1 LPEDIRSGI
10 AEHGIRNSH
19 LTAIAPTGTISLLAN
34 NVSSG
39 MEPVFDFRFSRK
51 VLNQAGEYERFDLED
66 YALRAW
72 RDQGGDAEDLP
83 AEFVD
88 ARSIP
93 PGAHLEMQA
102 VLQPC
107 VDSAISKTVN
117 VSDDCTFDEFRD
129 LYQSA
134 YKHGLKGCTTF
145 RSNPVSGEILS
156 SAQGAGQVG
165 EARDA
170 HCCNIERE
178 GE

>member
-1 LPEDIRSGI
+1 
-10 AEHGIRNSH
+10 
-19 LTAIAPTGTISLLAN
+19 
-34 NVSSG
+34 
-39 MEPVFDFRFSRK
+39 MFDFRFSRK

-66 YALRAW
+66 YALRVW
-72 RDQGGDAEDLP
+72 RKQGGDTTNLP

-102 VLQPC
+102 VLQPY
-107 VDSAISKTVN
+107 VDNAISKTIN

-134 YKHGLKGCTTF
+134 YRHGLKGCTTF

-156 SAQGAGQVG
+156 SETDVARVVM
-165 EARDA
+165 ERDA